1 LKEKHFS
8 VAYSYQIVS
17 IMALNGPGVFH
28 RTREHEEE
36 DSSNVTKNF
45 LAESWKSWPNEAAVS
60 PFDITYHFSN

>member
-1 LKEKHFS
+1 
-8 VAYSYQIVS
+8 
-17 IMALNGPGVFH
+17 MTLNSSGVFR

-60 PFDITYHFSN
+60 PFESVYHFSN